1 MKKYFRR
8 IAAVI
13 ILSPGLTGTYFLA
26 FFIGKEKAIK
36 LIGPLFTFATKPFAG
51 YWVPKIKSASDFGD
65 FSKRMKKKFW
75 PWKLFFDFSI
85 VEDNSEVFKLNV
97 TYCPICD
104 VIKTF
109 GLSGLTPFTCKTDW
123 RVAKVKEDK
132 WLFKRKHQLS
142 TGDSFCDHTYLKKIN
157 NP

>member
-8 IAAVI
+8 IGAVI
-13 ILSPGLTGTYFLA
+13 ILAPGLTGTYFLS

-36 LIGPLFTFATKPFAG
+36 LIGPLFTRVTKPFARN
-51 YWVPKIKSASDFGD
+51 WVPKIDSASDFGN

-75 PWKLFFDFSI
+75 LWKLFFDFSI
-85 VEDNSEVFKLNV
+85 VEDNSDVFKLNV
-97 TYCPICD
+97 TYCPICN

-109 GLSGLTPFTCKTDW
+109 GLSDLTPFVCEADW
-123 RVAKVKEDK
+123 RVAKENEDK
-132 WLFKRKHQLS
+132 WLFKRKHQLA
-142 TGDSFCDHTYLKKIN
+142 TGDSFCDHTYLKKID